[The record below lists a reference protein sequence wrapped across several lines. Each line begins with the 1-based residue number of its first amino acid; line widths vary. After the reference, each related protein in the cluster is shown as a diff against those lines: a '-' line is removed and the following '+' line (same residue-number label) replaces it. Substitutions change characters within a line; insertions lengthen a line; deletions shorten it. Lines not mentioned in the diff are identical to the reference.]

1 MSGNLSRRK
10 FLAASAAVTAGS
22 LAAPWVARA
31 EANEITALLI
41 TGGPLYP
48 KYWEKIVQDFTAKTG
63 IKVRYDLLEFTPL
76 TAKVVTLSAA
86 RSSQYDV
93 YSTHTAQIDSYFNHF
108 APLNSYFSDA
118 ELADF
123 YPVAVKYLRDPK
135 TGNLAAIP
143 RNMDAR
149 VQYYRS
155 DIYQEKGLKPAET
168 WEELVDVGLKL
179 TGDGHYGLVVPG
191 QGDPA
196 QRTFSDLLWQAGGD
210 WVDQANKP
218 AFNSEAGIKA
228 LTFYRDLIQK
238 HKIVPSDAVG
248 YQWNEN
254 STEFSSGTVYA
265 TFDWPGAFATL
276 SNPETSRIVGKW
288 STAPYVR
295 DKAAISCAISHAMA
309 LNGQSGRKDPAVEF
323 IKYTVG
329 ADAQRLQFDQFT
341 NFPSSQAIAK
351 EVIAAAKGPQ
361 ATWLQQLETTIANG
375 KEWPKLAG
383 FSKVCTLMFSAI
395 EQALSD
401 QVSPADSLNQAATE
415 AEEIMRRAGAYD

>member
-1 MSGNLSRRK
+1 MSANLSRRK

-22 LAAPWVARA
+22 LAAPWIARA
-31 EANEITALLI
+31 DANEITALLI

-108 APLNSYFSDA
+108 APLNTYFSDS
-118 ELADF
+118 ELAEF

-143 RNMDAR
+143 RNMDSR

-179 TGDGHYGLVVPG
+179 TGNGHYGLVVPG

-238 HKIVPSDAVG
+238 HKVVPPDAVG
-248 YQWNEN
+248 YQWNE
-254 STEFSSGTVYA
+254 
-265 TFDWPGAFATL
+265 FD
-276 SNPETSRIVGKW
+276 RILLRYGLCQFRLAGRLRHLV
-288 STAPYVR
+288 
-295 DKAAISCAISHAMA
+295 
-309 LNGQSGRKDPAVEF
+309 QSGDLACCRQVVD
-323 IKYTVG
+323 G
-329 ADAQRLQFDQFT
+329 ALHQGQGRYFLRHLPCHGAQR
-341 NFPSSQAIAK
+341 AIRT
-351 EVIAAAKGPQ
+351 EGSCRRIHQIHGRPGSAAAAVRSVHQLPQ
-361 ATWLQQLETTIANG
+361 QPDDRQGSDISGKRPAGHLAAAARDDDRQRQGMAEARRFLES
-375 KEWPKLAG
+375 LH
-383 FSKVCTLMFSAI
+383 
-395 EQALSD
+395 
-401 QVSPADSLNQAATE
+401 ADVLGH
-415 AEEIMRRAGAYD
+415 RAGAYRPGLSRRLAQPSGD